1 MFVIIIITLYI
12 ENIRELE
19 DTWERK
25 IIQLLQIVLKQI
37 LAFTFVLCMVPS
49 KDVMIMQFFPSLI
62 FGMFKEGPLAFCRS
76 HTSLEK

>member
-37 LAFTFVLCMVPS
+37 SAFTFVY
-49 KDVMIMQFFPSLI
+49 
-62 FGMFKEGPLAFCRS
+62 AWCRQ
-76 HTSLEK
+76 KM